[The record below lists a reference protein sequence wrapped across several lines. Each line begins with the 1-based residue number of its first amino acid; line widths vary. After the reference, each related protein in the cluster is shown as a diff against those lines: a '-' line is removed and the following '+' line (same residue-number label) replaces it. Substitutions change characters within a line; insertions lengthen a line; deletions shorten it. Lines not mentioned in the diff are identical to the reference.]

1 MPRPRKRR
9 FVADHPRA
17 DYFKPRGV
25 PLNATEEVIL
35 PVEGLEALRLA
46 DVEGLE
52 QQEAAQ
58 HMGVSRPTF
67 SRILAHARGVVSRA
81 LVKGWALRIE
91 GGDYQLADEPRRGGG
106 RGRGMGRGMGRGS
119 GRGGGRG
126 GGQGGGFGVNR
137 GSRPDPNRA
146 AISDG
151 QGPITSPEEEKPK

>member
-9 FVADHPRA
+9 LVADHPRA

-25 PLNATEEVIL
+25 PLADAEEAVL

-67 SRILAHARGVVSRA
+67 SRILAQARRVVSQA
-81 LVKGWALRIE
+81 LVNGWALRIE
-91 GGDYQLADEPRRGGG
+91 GGDYRLADRPMAGGRRGRGG
-106 RGRGMGRGMGRGS
+106 AGMGKGRGMGRGMGK
-119 GRGGGRG
+119 GGGRG
-126 GGQGGGFGVNR
+126 GGQGR
-137 GSRPDPNRA
+137 INRA
-146 AISDG
+146 ADRG
-151 QGPITSPEEEKPK
+151 QEPGFSSED

>member
-91 GGDYQLADEPRRGGG
+91 GGDYQLADERAAAAVEAGAWAGAWAVVVAEAAGGG
-106 RGRGMGRGMGRGS
+106 
-119 GRGGGRG
+119 
-126 GGQGGGFGVNR
+126 
-137 GSRPDPNRA
+137 A
-146 AISDG
+146 AKGAVSV
-151 QGPITSPEEEKPK
+151 